1 MHVNIDIALF
11 FCFNSDSLRQLG
23 SGLLSSFHLYSD
35 TFTDKPSVNSQR
47 RSVINNMNPTCAQN
61 LVFQFTVLHMF
72 TEDAILKQR
81 FVTGSSPNSGKT
93 TSSQPWSQ
101 TTAPRCCPK
110 LSASPSLSSTA
121 SSLPQASSALGH
133 SHTHIHK
140 MNTSLLVISF
150 YVSERENEIFTS
162 GGKQIHILTSEF
174 NYW

>member
-1 MHVNIDIALF
+1 
-11 FCFNSDSLRQLG
+11 
-23 SGLLSSFHLYSD
+23 
-35 TFTDKPSVNSQR
+35 
-47 RSVINNMNPTCAQN
+47 MNPTCAQN

-72 TEDAILKQR
+72 TEDAILKPR

-174 NYW
+174 NYWWLSFVSTGNGHPTAPSLLLFLILLLSSALQQP